1 MGHTAAAWHTPQK
14 ATPQPLCSAG
24 PGWAD
29 RKRATFSGEGASSRS
44 LPPAKASEIVIL
56 FGLARRTARK
66 SRKYHYSTVFWMRCS
81 REIQASPITVVQ
93 QTPGLLALRND
104 NLSQP
109 KPSGLTG
116 AWSAVHGL
124 GRRPELLKHSPVLIA
139 RRRHFQQA
147 FLRYLL
153 ARIFEL
159 PVRWKGLDIHQR
171 GRGPAPPRPDHN
183 DNALSQSALGSGN
196 EQPSRTTKAW

>member
-1 MGHTAAAWHTPQK
+1 MK
-14 ATPQPLCSAG
+14 CSG
-24 PGWAD
+24 SQL
-29 RKRATFSGEGASSRS
+29 TE
-44 LPPAKASEIVIL
+44 
-56 FGLARRTARK
+56 
-66 SRKYHYSTVFWMRCS
+66 VFWMRCS

-93 QTPGLLALRND
+93 QTPVFAASKRRLVTAETKGD
-104 NLSQP
+104 
-109 KPSGLTG
+109 GLTG

-139 RRRHFQQA
+139 CRRHLQQA

-171 GRGPAPPRPDHN
+171 GRGPASPRPDDN
-183 DNALSQSALGSGN
+183 DKALSQSALGSGN
-196 EQPSRTTKAW
+196 EQPSRMTEAWW

>member
-1 MGHTAAAWHTPQK
+1 MK
-14 ATPQPLCSAG
+14 CSG
-24 PGWAD
+24 SQL
-29 RKRATFSGEGASSRS
+29 TE
-44 LPPAKASEIVIL
+44 
-56 FGLARRTARK
+56 
-66 SRKYHYSTVFWMRCS
+66 VFWMRCS

-139 RRRHFQQA
+139 CRWHLQQA
-147 FLRYLL
+147 FLRYLF
-153 ARIFEL
+153 ARILEL

-171 GRGPAPPRPDHN
+171 GRGPASPRPD
-183 DNALSQSALGSGN
+183 DNVLRLDRLW
-196 EQPSRTTKAW
+196 ETDDPKTTKAWW